1 MLVLTRKSGQK
12 IIIGDNIEIVIIKVS
27 GDQVSVGIEAPRK
40 LSIYREELI
49 REIEKEN
56 MGGVLNRKHV
66 SMKSIAKDLKIKKK
80 IKPIDYK
87 KTKS

>member
-27 GDQVSVGIEAPRK
+27 GDQVSVGIEAPRT

-56 MGGVLNRKHV
+56 MGGVLNRKNV
-66 SMKSIAKDLKIKKK
+66 SMQSIAKDLKFKKK
-80 IKPIDYK
+80 IKTEDCK
-87 KTKS
+87 KSKS